1 MSETFESG
9 EAELENKSLQN
20 LKRFN
25 EKNDLL
31 VF

>member
-1 MSETFESG
+1 MKFESG
-9 EAELENKSLQN
+9 EAELENKNLQN
-20 LKRFN
+20 LKSFN